1 MSRIVLL
8 MLLFSLFYTNETYS
22 QCCSMG
28 SPSSNSSSVGV
39 LDKNSFRVNLFYR
52 HNFLD
57 TYFEGSNASNQKSFL
72 TNSSYNYSGLIIAY
86 GISDR
91 LTLEIENGYF
101 INKTQNFKIA
111 ELELKSRGY
120 GLSNG
125 NLNLKYAF
133 VKNEDKNIEI
143 TSGVGI
149 KYPLSIEPLYVD
161 GARLVVDLQPST
173 NAFGFN
179 FPLIFI
185 KSFTDKGLR
194 LISNNKYEYNF
205 RNSENYRFGSSISNS
220 IMVSKKLSEK
230 FSAIGQLKHD
240 YRFEDY
246 GNSGPAIN
254 TGARVLT
261 AMFATSYSFAENWS
275 VSGLFEIPVY
285 HFYTGRQLGLKYAFG
300 FGISKSVISKSVIS
314 NQ

>member
-1 MSRIVLL
+1 MFRFVFL
-8 MLLFSLFYTNETYS
+8 MLLFSLFYNNETYA

-28 SPSSNSSSVGV
+28 SPSANSSSVGV
-39 LDKNSFRVNLFYR
+39 LNKNSLRVNLFYR

-57 TYFEGSNASNQKSFL
+57 TYFEGSKVSNQKSFL
-72 TNSSYNYSGLIIAY
+72 TNSSYNYSGLIVGF
-86 GISDR
+86 GITNR
-91 LTLEIENGYF
+91 LTVEFEKGYF

-111 ELELKSRGY
+111 DLDLKSKGY
-120 GLSNG
+120 GFSNG

-133 VKNEDKNIEI
+133 IKNEEKNFEL

-149 KYPLSIEPLYVD
+149 KYPLSFEPLYVD
-161 GARLVVDLQPST
+161 GIRLVVDLQPST

-194 LISNNKYEYNF
+194 IISNNKFEYNF
-205 RNSENYRFGSSISNS
+205 KNSENYRFGSSISNS
-220 IMVSKKLSEK
+220 IMVSKKLNNK
-230 FSAIGQLKHD
+230 FSAISQLKHD
-240 YRFEDY
+240 LRFEDF

-261 AMFATSYSFAENWS
+261 LMFATSYSFAENWS
-275 VSGLFEIPVY
+275 VNGLFEIPVS
-285 HFYTGRQLGLKYAFG
+285 HFYNGRQLGLKYAFG
-300 FGISKSVISKSVIS
+300 FGISKEF
-314 NQ
+314 